1 MHVSSWVSKVTGM
14 GVYPKL
20 TAGFSWYFLSVARYI
35 YAIFGLGGA
44 GMTIIFGIT
53 EKLIFPICYNIKQ

>member
-1 MHVSSWVSKVTGM
+1 VLQDL
-14 GVYPKL
+14 YEL
-20 TAGFSWYFLSVARYI
+20 
-35 YAIFGLGGA
+35 FGLGGA